1 LTEHTLEIDDT
12 KISDSSIADRSAEL
26 SDQGWDREKSV
37 ALAKSEGID
46 LSDEHWAVIVF
57 LRQYYIE
64 HGLPENGRATA
75 KALGKHFSDQGGTFY
90 LRRLYA
96 GGPVKQGSRL
106 ANLRTPSLPDD
117 PMFGAS
123 Y

>member
-12 KISDSSIADRSAEL
+12 KISDSCVADRSTEL
-26 SDQGWDREKSV
+26 SDQGWDREKSA

-64 HGLPENGRATA
+64 HGLPENGRTTA
-75 KALGKHFSDQGGTFY
+75 KALSKHFSDQGGTFY
-90 LRRLYA
+90 LDRLFA
-96 GGPVKQGSRL
+96 RGPVEQGSRL
-106 ANLRTPSLPDD
+106 ANLRTPAFSHD
-117 PMFGAS
+117 PVFGAS